1 MAAFCNSLA
10 FPGGFRTGWQTQNK
24 LTHTLSSTLTFKTFN
39 FRSLEKYWNLNVCK
53 KKEHLDLQT
62 KPMARKGFEL
72 WTSDNTSQTC
82 IWHCMA
88 NAFPPAEL
96 VANDRNRKSNDEN
109 SKDGAN
115 SSNQTT
121 KSSDGDNLHV
131 NMSSSDVFTFY
142 LDFGVILL
150 FVHTICFCIC
160 ICIFIWIYLFLV
172 FCWLCIFYLYW
183 ISSSIHIVTYILVRV
198 HIFTCIL
205 FEKKKKHILF
215 CILV

>member
-1 MAAFCNSLA
+1 
-10 FPGGFRTGWQTQNK
+10 
-24 LTHTLSSTLTFKTFN
+24 
-39 FRSLEKYWNLNVCK
+39 
-53 KKEHLDLQT
+53 
-62 KPMARKGFEL
+62 MARKGFEL

-88 NAFPPAEL
+88 NAFPPAELVANDRNRKSPPVLVFVFVVSEVTSMVPPAEL

-160 ICIFIWIYLFLV
+160 ICIFI
-172 FCWLCIFYLYW
+172 
-183 ISSSIHIVTYILVRV
+183 
-198 HIFTCIL
+198 
-205 FEKKKKHILF
+205 
-215 CILV
+215 